1 VDIKSIGN
9 AIRLILVGAA
19 AVAGV
24 ISCYDHYI
32 EPKNDGPMERAGE
45 KIGNALDSNRK

>member
-1 VDIKSIGN
+1 MDIKSIGN